1 MFKTSLTLSSIMVAA
16 ISGSLL
22 THPLL
27 AKEDETSPPKL
38 QLAPHLTVSG
48 LSSGGYFAAQFHLA
62 FANEVKGAAILAAG
76 PVYCAKN
83 DLMQALGNCM
93 NQPTATPDLPAINQY
108 LATQQAAG
116 KLAPATALADSKVWL
131 FSGSADATVLPQ
143 VSTALYQQYQQW
155 IPKEALRFIN
165 DQPFAHHFP
174 TNQAG
179 FTACDKSESPFIASC
194 NYDTSGQLLSHLL
207 GAIKPPASQASGQLV
222 KLQQHQL
229 APAAAGQLAAEG
241 YLYIPESC
249 ASGAACRLHI
259 SFHGCKQDVSQVG
272 DAYIRHTG
280 LNEYADT
287 NQLVILYPQVEKSAM
302 APFNP
307 NGCWDW
313 WGYSGEHYATID
325 GPQLKAVK
333 QLVEA
338 LRQ

>member
-1 MFKTSLTLSSIMVAA
+1 M
-16 ISGSLL
+16 
-22 THPLL
+22 
-27 AKEDETSPPKL
+27 
-38 QLAPHLTVSG
+38 
-48 LSSGGYFAAQFHLA
+48 
-62 FANEVKGAAILAAG
+62 
-76 PVYCAKN
+76 
-83 DLMQALGNCM
+83 
-93 NQPTATPDLPAINQY
+93 
-108 LATQQAAG
+108 
-116 KLAPATALADSKVWL
+116 
-131 FSGSADATVLPQ
+131 
-143 VSTALYQQYQQW
+143 
-155 IPKEALRFIN
+155 
-165 DQPFAHHFP
+165 
-174 TNQAG
+174 
-179 FTACDKSESPFIASC
+179 
-194 NYDTSGQLLSHLL
+194 LSHLL

-313 WGYSGEHYATID
+313 WGYSDEHYATID